1 MTGKIK
7 ADTGRPRGRG
17 GVFRPAMVLTL
28 AAVLSAC
35 EGVDVPGDQ
44 ANERL
49 SITNNQAALDAR
61 VTYVDEDVSIDAG
74 SSVLPKPKA
83 ALIANNNGNGVMKVK
98 LATGLAKDSKK
109 GVKLRLKAYLTPPEV
124 EGELVQATAVTV
136 SKETRSA
143 VISYNMRGAP
153 RLGAV
158 DLVTFKK
165 RSRPKLSSTILF
177 SDSDINSVT
186 ADGAQ
191 VYAAVATDAPEFTGP
206 AVMERIRI
214 RYNKMILDD
223 NARVQLSSFAATSTV
238 VTNNAVYATS
248 GDGGHVAAFDK
259 DTLEKLGEYPLD
271 DARWVA
277 WDKKGGRIVV
287 AQGTPGRLAVFE
299 EGVFPG
305 GSMNLLNTFSFPGAN
320 IPESKSTVVVEGGK
334 AFVAAGTEGVQ
345 IMCLDDGQILGS
357 VPIPDPASLGLDPSV
372 VVSNSVSV
380 DDELLF
386 ISNGEAGVY
395 VARASD
401 EFEHTGCNQSFSLT
415 VLGKLKF
422 GDLQSVNHVAVVDKY
437 LLIAAGTGGF
447 KIVEVKK

>member
-1 MTGKIK
+1 MTGKLK
-7 ADTGRPRGRG
+7 VYKGRPKGRNR
-17 GVFRPAMVLTL
+17 VVKPAMALAL

-49 SITNNQAALDAR
+49 SITNNQAALNAR
-61 VTYVDEDVSIDAG
+61 VTYVDEDVLIDGG

-83 ALIANNNGNGVMKVK
+83 ALIANNTGNGVVKVK
-98 LATGLAKDSKK
+98 LATAQAKGANSI
-109 GVKLRLKAYLTPPEV
+109 KLKLKAYLASPEV

-136 SKETRSA
+136 SKDARSA
-143 VISYNMRGAP
+143 VVSYNMRGAP

-191 VYAAVATDAPEFTGP
+191 VYAAVASGAPEFTGP

-214 RYNKMILDD
+214 KYDKMILDD

-238 VTNNAVYATS
+238 VTKNAVYATS

-305 GSMNLLNTFSFPGAN
+305 GSMNLLNTFAFPGAN

-334 AFVAAGTEGVQ
+334 AFIAAGTDGVQ

-380 DDELLF
+380 DEQLLF

-401 EFEHTGCNQSFSLT
+401 DFEDTGCNQTFSLT
-415 VLGKLKF
+415 ILGKLKF

-437 LLIAAGTGGF
+437 LLIAAGTGGL

>member
-1 MTGKIK
+1 MT
-7 ADTGRPRGRG
+7 
-17 GVFRPAMVLTL
+17 LTL
-28 AAVLSAC
+28 AVALSAC

-49 SITNNQAALDAR
+49 SITNNQAALNAR
-61 VTYVDEDVSIDAG
+61 VSYVNEDVLIDAG

-83 ALIANNNGNGVMKVK
+83 ALTANNNGNGVVKVK
-98 LATGLAKDSKK
+98 LATALAKGSKK
-109 GVKLRLKAYLTPPEV
+109 IKLKLKAYLAPPV
-124 EGELVQATAVTV
+124 VAGELVQATAVTV
-136 SKETRSA
+136 SKDTRSA

-186 ADGAQ
+186 ADGSQ
-191 VYAAVATDAPEFTGP
+191 VYAAVASGAPEFSGP

-214 RYNKMILDD
+214 KYNKMILDD

-238 VTNNAVYATS
+238 VTKNVVYATS

-334 AFVAAGTEGVQ
+334 AFIAAGTDGVQ

-380 DDELLF
+380 DEKLLF

-401 EFEHTGCNQSFSLT
+401 DFEDTGCNQTFSLT